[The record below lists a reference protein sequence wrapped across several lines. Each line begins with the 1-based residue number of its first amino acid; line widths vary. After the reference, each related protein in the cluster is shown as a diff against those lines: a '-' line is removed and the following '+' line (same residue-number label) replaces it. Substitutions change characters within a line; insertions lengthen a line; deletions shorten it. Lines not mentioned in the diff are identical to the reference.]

1 MAVHDV
7 APGYITFE
15 SRVASY
21 RHAQPLSGR
30 RTSTTGSRAP
40 KSLKWPHKSLL
51 PEELAKAG
59 FFYYPSQANPDNCA
73 CFLCHRS
80 IDAWEEGDDP
90 LKEHLKHS
98 PNCGWAIVAS
108 IEAQDEELSREFP
121 ASLRMVEART
131 ATFAGKWPHEA
142 KRGWKCKTKQLV
154 NAGWKYTPTAESN
167 DMATCTYCSLAL
179 DGWEPS
185 DKPLDEHFNRSP
197 ECPFF
202 ILIDEHNSE
211 LALKKS
217 TTKRGRPSKASR
229 LSTQS
234 AVTIA
239 SDADVEEGD
248 SIMST
253 ATTKSKA
260 SGPKGRKAPA
270 KKAASVRLSAQ
281 PAIDVPSDADV
292 ASDVGATSDAGAAS
306 DADVEE
312 GDSIMSTATT
322 KGKASGPR
330 GRKATAKK
338 AAPAP
343 LSTQPAIDVIS
354 NVAAEEGDSTMSTA
368 TTKAKTSAL
377 KGRKATVKKA
387 ALAQSSTQPAI
398 DVDSDADDVDDAD
411 DAEGHS
417 IMSTATTKV
426 KTSALRGRKATAK
439 KVEPIEAPKAATA
452 SSNRGRKRKSDDEM
466 SQPDLPNPQPKK
478 RTTRGSTAQIV
489 IPQASAAPLRAPT
502 FTDLQN
508 QAEASDLL
516 WMEGSP
522 LETPPGSPPPLSPP
536 QSPVGDNQFSDTEHQ
551 SSDAENQFPERP
563 NTPPNQGS
571 IAPKTT
577 KQWEPVD
584 AEMFFGEEE
593 HEHFLEAMSNLRTG
607 NLTRAECQMTV
618 EQWIY
623 HTATVAQGK
632 LLDECERMVAA
643 FEAEGMK
650 ALSCLEAMEVV

>member
-7 APGYITFE
+7 APGYITLE

-21 RHAQPLSGR
+21 RNAQPLTGR
-30 RTSTTGSRAP
+30 RTSTTGSKAP

-59 FFYYPSQANPDNCA
+59 FFYYPSQSNPDNCA

-154 NAGWKYTPTAESN
+154 NAGWKYTPTEESN

-217 TTKRGRPSKASR
+217 TTKRGRTSKASR

-248 SIMST
+248 SIMSI
-253 ATTKSKA
+253 ATTKGKA
-260 SGPKGRKAPA
+260 SGTRGRKPSA
-270 KKAASVRLSAQ
+270 KKAAPARLSTQ
-281 PAIDVPSDADV
+281 PAIDVVSDADV
-292 ASDVGATSDAGAAS
+292 ASDVGVVS
-306 DADVEE
+306 DADVAE

-330 GRKATAKK
+330 GRKPSAKK
-338 AAPAP
+338 AAPAQ
-343 LSTQPAIDVIS
+343 LSTQPAIDVVS
-354 NVAAEEGDSTMSTA
+354 NVAAEEGDSIMSTA

-377 KGRKATVKKA
+377 KGRKAPAKKA
-387 ALAQSSTQPAI
+387 ALAQLSTEPPI
-398 DVDSDADDVDDAD
+398 DVASDADDVDE
-411 DAEGHS
+411 AEGDS

-426 KTSALRGRKATAK
+426 KTSALRGRKAAAK
-439 KVEPIEAPKAATA
+439 RVEPIEAPKAPTA

-478 RTTRGSTAQIV
+478 RTTRASTAQVV

-508 QAEASDLL
+508 QAGASDLL
-516 WMEGSP
+516 WIEGSP
-522 LETPPGSPPPLSPP
+522 LESPPGSPPPLSPP
-536 QSPVGDNQFSDTEHQ
+536 QSSVADNQFSDTEHQ

-607 NLTRAECQMTV
+607 NLTKAESQMSV

>member
-7 APGYITFE
+7 APGYITLE

-21 RHAQPLSGR
+21 RSAQPLTGR
-30 RTSTTGSRAP
+30 RTSTTGSKAL

-59 FFYYPSQANPDNCA
+59 FFYYPSQSNPDNCA

-154 NAGWKYTPTAESN
+154 NAGWKYTPTEESN

-217 TTKRGRPSKASR
+217 TSKRGRTSKASR

-253 ATTKSKA
+253 ATTK
-260 SGPKGRKAPA
+260 
-270 KKAASVRLSAQ
+270 
-281 PAIDVPSDADV
+281 
-292 ASDVGATSDAGAAS
+292 
-306 DADVEE
+306 
-312 GDSIMSTATT
+312 
-322 KGKASGPR
+322 GKASGPR
-330 GRKATAKK
+330 GRKPSAKK
-338 AAPAP
+338 AAPAQLP
-343 LSTQPAIDVIS
+343 TQPAIDVVS
-354 NVAAEEGDSTMSTA
+354 NVAAEEGDSIMSTA

-377 KGRKATVKKA
+377 KGRKAPAKKA
-387 ALAQSSTQPAI
+387 ALAQLSTQPPI
-398 DVDSDADDVDDAD
+398 DVASDADDVDVD
-411 DAEGHS
+411 DAEGNS

-426 KTSALRGRKATAK
+426 KTSALRGRKAAAK
-439 KVEPIEAPKAATA
+439 KVEPIEAPKAPTA
-452 SSNRGRKRKSDDEM
+452 SSNGGRKRKSDNEM

-478 RTTRGSTAQIV
+478 RTTRASTAQVV

-508 QAEASDLL
+508 QAGASDLL

-522 LETPPGSPPPLSPP
+522 LESPPGSPPPLSPP
-536 QSPVGDNQFSDTEHQ
+536 QSSVADNQFSDTEHQ

-607 NLTRAECQMTV
+607 NLTKAESQMSV

>member
-21 RHAQPLSGR
+21 RNAQPLTGR
-30 RTSTTGSRAP
+30 RTSTTGSKAP

-59 FFYYPSQANPDNCA
+59 FFFYPSQANPDNCA

-131 ATFAGKWPHEA
+131 ATFAGRWPHEA

-154 NAGWKYTPTAESN
+154 NAGWKYTPTEESN

-217 TTKRGRPSKASR
+217 TSKRGRTSKASR

-260 SGPKGRKAPA
+260 SGPRGRKPSA
-270 KKAASVRLSAQ
+270 KKAVPAQ
-281 PAIDVPSDADV
+281 
-292 ASDVGATSDAGAAS
+292 
-306 DADVEE
+306 
-312 GDSIMSTATT
+312 
-322 KGKASGPR
+322 
-330 GRKATAKK
+330 
-338 AAPAP
+338 
-343 LSTQPAIDVIS
+343 LSTQPAIEIVS
-354 NVAAEEGDSTMSTA
+354 NVAAEEGDSIISTK

-377 KGRKATVKKA
+377 KGRKPSAKKA
-387 ALAQSSTQPAI
+387 ALAQLPTQPPI
-398 DVDSDADDVDDAD
+398 DVDSDADNAE
-411 DAEGHS
+411 DAEGDS
-417 IMSTATTKV
+417 IISTATTKV

-439 KVEPIEAPKAATA
+439 KVEPIEAPKAPTA

-478 RTTRGSTAQIV
+478 RTTRASTAQVV

-522 LETPPGSPPPLSPP
+522 LESPPGSPPPLSPP
-536 QSPVGDNQFSDTEHQ
+536 QSSVADNQFSDTEHQ

-607 NLTRAECQMTV
+607 NLTKAESQMSV
-618 EQWIY
+618 EQWIF

>member
-21 RHAQPLSGR
+21 RHAQPITGR
-30 RTSTTGSRAP
+30 RTSTTGSKAP

-59 FFYYPSQANPDNCA
+59 FFFYPSQTNPDNCA

-217 TTKRGRPSKASR
+217 TAKRGRASKASR

-253 ATTKSKA
+253 ATTKGKA
-260 SGPKGRKAPA
+260 SGPKGRKASA
-270 KKAASVRLSAQ
+270 KKAAPAQSSIQSAS
-281 PAIDVPSDADV
+281 DVPSDEV
-292 ASDVGATSDAGAAS
+292 
-306 DADVEE
+306 VED

-322 KGKASGPR
+322 KGKSSGPK
-330 GRKATAKK
+330 GRKVLAKK

-343 LSTQPAIDVIS
+343 SSTQSAIDVAS
-354 NVAAEEGDSTMSTA
+354 DVAAEEED
-368 TTKAKTSAL
+368 
-377 KGRKATVKKA
+377 
-387 ALAQSSTQPAI
+387 
-398 DVDSDADDVDDAD
+398 
-411 DAEGHS
+411 S

-426 KTSALRGRKATAK
+426 KTSALKGRKATAK
-439 KVEPIEAPKAATA
+439 KVEPIEAPKVPAA
-452 SSNRGRKRKSDDEM
+452 SSTRGRKRKSDDEM

-478 RTTRGSTAQIV
+478 RTTRASTAQVV

-502 FTDLQN
+502 FIDLQN
-508 QAEASDLL
+508 QAEAADLL
-516 WMEGSP
+516 WIEGSLP
-522 LETPPGSPPPLSPP
+522 ESPPGSPPASLPASLPGSPPPLSPP
-536 QSPVGDNQFSDTEHQ
+536 QSPLADNQFSDTEHQ

-593 HEHFLEAMSNLRTG
+593 HEHFLQALSNLKTG
-607 NLTRAECQMTV
+607 NLTKAESQMSV

-650 ALSCLEAMEVV
+650 ALSCLEAMEIV

>member
-21 RHAQPLSGR
+21 RNAQPLTGR

-217 TTKRGRPSKASR
+217 TTKRGRTSKASR

-253 ATTKSKA
+253 ATTKGKA

-270 KKAASVRLSAQ
+270 KKAA
-281 PAIDVPSDADV
+281 PARDAD
-292 ASDVGATSDAGAAS
+292 DA
-306 DADVEE
+306 E

-322 KGKASGPR
+322 KGKASGPK
-330 GRKATAKK
+330 GRKAPAKK
-338 AAPAP
+338 AAPAR
-343 LSTQPAIDVIS
+343 LSIQPAIDVVS
-354 NVAAEEGDSTMSTA
+354 NVAAEEGDSIMSTA

-377 KGRKATVKKA
+377 KGRKALTKKA
-387 ALAQSSTQPAI
+387 ALAQLSTQPAV
-398 DVDSDADDVDDAD
+398 DVASDADEAD
-411 DAEGHS
+411 DVEGDS
-417 IMSTATTKV
+417 IISTATTKV
-426 KTSALRGRKATAK
+426 KTSALKGRKATAK
-439 KVEPIEAPKAATA
+439 RVEPIEAPRAPTA
-452 SSNRGRKRKSDDEM
+452 SSNQS
-466 SQPDLPNPQPKK
+466 
-478 RTTRGSTAQIV
+478 
-489 IPQASAAPLRAPT
+489 
-502 FTDLQN
+502 
-508 QAEASDLL
+508 
-516 WMEGSP
+516 
-522 LETPPGSPPPLSPP
+522 PPGSPPPLSPP
-536 QSPVGDNQFSDTEHQ
+536 QSSVADNQFSDAEHQ

-607 NLTRAECQMTV
+607 NLTKAESQMSV